1 MRVEF
6 LGTGGAVTT
15 PKPGCQ
21 CRVCAE
27 AREKGPPYSRM
38 GPSVFVHG
46 PNALIDTP
54 EEIKLQLDRSTVG
67 RIDAC
72 FYSHW
77 HPDHVMGRR
86 VWETNRDWRGWPPRH
101 RCTDI
106 YLPERVAADF
116 KARLGTW
123 EHLVFF
129 ERRGLVR
136 LIEVPLGDSVELN
149 GVVVTPVRLS
159 ECYAF
164 AFLLQE
170 RDKRLFVAP
179 DELLGWDP
187 PREVQGL
194 DLAVVPMGILEF
206 DPFTGERRI
215 NENHRVLKT
224 EATFNQTLKIV
235 ERLKAARVI
244 MTHIEEPD
252 QLTYAELERLGE
264 RFRAEGRCISF
275 AHDTL
280 VVDM

>member
-6 LGTGGAVTT
+6 LGTGGAITT
-15 PKPGCQ
+15 PQPGCQ
-21 CRVCAE
+21 CRVCVE

-54 EEIKLQLDRSTVG
+54 EEIKLQLDRSTVRG
-67 RIDAC
+67 IEAC

-106 YLPERVAADF
+106 YLPARVAADF
-116 KARLGTW
+116 RQRLGTW
-123 EHLVFF
+123 EHLAFF
-129 ERRGLVR
+129 ESRGLVKLR
-136 LIEVPLGDSVELN
+136 EIPAGESVELN
-149 GVVVTPVRLS
+149 GVVVTPVGLG
-159 ECYAF
+159 EPYAF

-170 RDKRLFVAP
+170 DDKRLLIAP
-179 DELLGWDP
+179 DELLGWNP

-215 NENHRVLKT
+215 NENHRLLKN
-224 EATFNQTLKIV
+224 EATFRQTLRIV
-235 ERLKAARVI
+235 ERLEAARVM

-252 QLTYAELERLGE
+252 QLSYAELERLEE
-264 RFRAEGRCISF
+264 RLQAGGLSISF

-280 VVDM
+280 IVDV

>member
-6 LGTGGAVTT
+6 LGTGGAITT
-15 PKPGCQ
+15 PQPGCR

-27 AREKGPPYSRM
+27 AREKGVPYSRM

-54 EEIKLQLDRSTVG
+54 EEIKLQLDRSTVT

-106 YLPERVAADF
+106 YLPARVAADF
-116 KARLGTW
+116 KQRLGTW
-123 EHLVFF
+123 EHLAFL
-129 ERRGLVR
+129 ESRGLVK
-136 LIEVPLGDSVELN
+136 LNEVPAGDGVELN
-149 GVVVTPVRLS
+149 GVLVTPVGLC
-159 ECYAF
+159 EPCAF
-164 AFLLQE
+164 AFLLRE
-170 RDKRLFVAP
+170 GDKRLLIAP
-179 DELLGWDP
+179 DELVGWDP
-187 PREVQGL
+187 PPEVQGS

-206 DPFTGERRI
+206 DAFTSERRI

-224 EATFNQTLKIV
+224 EATFRQTLKIV
-235 ERLKAARVI
+235 ERLDAARVI

-252 QLTYAELERLGE
+252 QLSYADLERLEE
-264 RFRAEGRCISF
+264 RLRADGRNISF
-275 AHDTL
+275 ARDTL
-280 VVDM
+280 IVDV